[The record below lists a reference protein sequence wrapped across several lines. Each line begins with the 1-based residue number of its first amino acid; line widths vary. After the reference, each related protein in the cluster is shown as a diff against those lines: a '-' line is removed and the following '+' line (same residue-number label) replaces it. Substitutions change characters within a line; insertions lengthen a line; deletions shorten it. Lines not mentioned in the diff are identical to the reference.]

1 MIFAI
6 SIWQI
11 IAEFLLFLTSW
22 ILMYYFRSE
31 DPATEAMIIIFFAFI
46 IHVVFPSFYLLADS
60 KFRNAY
66 QQNGLIKSLWFA
78 LTQNFD

>member
-11 IAEFLLFLTSW
+11 IAEFLLFLTSSLL
-22 ILMYYFRSE
+22 IYYFRSE
-31 DPATEAMIIIFFAFI
+31 DLVTEVILIIFYAFI
-46 IHVVFPSFYLLADS
+46 MHVVFPSFYLLSDS